1 MSGESDK
8 NYESGRRHIKSGG
21 LGSLS
26 FTPNF
31 NGQSENSQIKL
42 FCKIPIIQGLKKDF
56 KFQLVLWASIS
67 HISLAQGH
75 FLLVSVYDSS
85 RGWFACTLE
94 QVY

>member
-1 MSGESDK
+1 M
-8 NYESGRRHIKSGG
+8 RVGG
-21 LGSLS
+21 DTSNQEGWDLWVSLP
-26 FTPNF
+26 TLMAKVKI
-31 NGQSENSQIKL
+31 QENSQIKL

-75 FLLVSVYDSS
+75 FLLVSVYDFS
-85 RGWFACTLE
+85 RGWFACTLG